1 MNQSNETANTSE
13 IQDLSFILEQKR
25 IDLYANMSSA
35 PEISPDTTPEYEA
48 PLTERAKQEN
58 YAEAETRQ
66 LLDARKAGLRKLMRS
81 AIEFHHIV

>member
-35 PEISPDTTPEYEA
+35 PEISPDTTPEYE
-48 PLTERAKQEN
+48 EN